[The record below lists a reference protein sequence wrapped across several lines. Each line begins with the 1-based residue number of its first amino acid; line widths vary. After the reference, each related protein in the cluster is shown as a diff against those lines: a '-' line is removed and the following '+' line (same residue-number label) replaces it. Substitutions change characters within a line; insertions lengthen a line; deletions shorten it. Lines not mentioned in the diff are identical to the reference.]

1 MKTVLFNF
9 EYKHSSF
16 NGHQSG
22 GRHNTAARATDT
34 EI

>member
-16 NGHQSG
+16 NGHRSG
-22 GRHNTAARATDT
+22 DRLTLQQEQQTQK
-34 EI
+34 